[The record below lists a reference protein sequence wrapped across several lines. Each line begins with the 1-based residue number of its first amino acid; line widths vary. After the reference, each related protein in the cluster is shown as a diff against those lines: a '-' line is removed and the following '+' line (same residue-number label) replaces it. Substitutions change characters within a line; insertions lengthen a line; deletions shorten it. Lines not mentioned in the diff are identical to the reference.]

1 MKKKIAYLLLA
12 MILISCEQGSVKTEV
27 LKKSVKQ
34 ECYGQNIEI
43 VIIDSCEY
51 VYVDNGD
58 ATWVSHKGNCKFC
71 FVRK

>member
-12 MILISCEQGSVKTEV
+12 TILISCEQGSLKTEV
-27 LKKSVKQ
+27 LKKSVNQ
-34 ECYGQNIEI
+34 ELDGQNIEI

-51 VYVDNGD
+51 IYIDNGN
-58 ATWVSHKGNCKFC
+58 ATWGSHKGNCKFC